1 MPGPDL
7 EIRWGP
13 GHPDPYKRG
22 GEVGGGLQKL
32 IVLNVLKVAELKWFK
47 MLVVYNPQSV
57 NTQHTTRRKGKIAA
71 KADCNH

>member
-22 GEVGGGLQKL
+22 GGGGLQKL

>member
-1 MPGPDL
+1 MFTSS
-7 EIRWGP
+7 
-13 GHPDPYKRG
+13 
-22 GEVGGGLQKL
+22 GETLLQSNNQCRIQGWGGGLQKL

>member
-1 MPGPDL
+1 MPDPDV

-13 GHPDPYKRG
+13 GHPEG
-22 GEVGGGLQKL
+22 GGGGGLQKL

>member
-1 MPGPDL
+1 MG
-7 EIRWGP
+7 
-13 GHPDPYKRG
+13 
-22 GEVGGGLQKL
+22 GGGLQKL